1 MAIVCTMPV
10 WLGNIVDASTT
21 PARLKLLRHSLFELR
36 DLPKLA
42 GLIALYVLM
51 AKLTLLLFG
60 NNTVAEFLW
69 PTTGFALAVVLIG
82 GNKYLPAVFLGCSL
96 GYLLIGEPLL
106 FSVAMALGHT
116 ASILLGTWALK
127 REGGLNPALLTPY
140 DFFRIL
146 VLAAGVSLVVASAQE
161 LYGWIGVQR
170 FDEPQ
175 TLFQHWA
182 GCVLG
187 IVVTMSFTL
196 VWSRLPRAWASPGTA
211 SEAVLILGMAA
222 LVGHVVFGGALA
234 DSLGQI
240 ARGYWMF
247 PIITWAAVRLGRHGT
262 VLIVAMVAAQGLAG
276 AALGVGFFANDIA
289 KTHLA
294 NYFFYTLSLAVVDM
308 ALATYISDRKSALA
322 AVQQS
327 HDDLEL
333 QVSTRTG
340 ELARQLA
347 EMILLNRKLEDAQV
361 QLLQSEKMASIG
373 QLAAGVAHE
382 LNNPIGFVHS
392 NLGTLEN
399 YLKDIFEIAT
409 ACETAA
415 AKASNAA
422 DFARINALKAE
433 KDFDYL
439 KTDIFQLMHESR
451 DGLSRVKKIVQDL
464 KDFSRVGETEWQ
476 WADIHQ
482 CLDSTLNIVW
492 NELKYKCT
500 VDKQYAAAL
509 PQIRCLPSQL
519 NQVFMNLLM
528 NAAQA
533 IPDKGEITIS
543 TRQTGEDTIQIGIH
557 DSGLGIPAEN
567 LARIFDP
574 FFTTKPI
581 GKGTGLGLSI
591 VWGIVSKHHG
601 KIEASSAVG
610 TGTTFT
616 IMLPVQQQDE
626 TPA

>member
-1 MAIVCTMPV
+1 MSSPF
-10 WLGNIVDASTT
+10 N
-21 PARLKLLRHSLFELR
+21 LK
-36 DLPKLA
+36 DVPKLA
-42 GLIALYVLM
+42 GLVLLYVLM
-51 AKLTLLLFG
+51 ARLALLLFG
-60 NNTVAEFLW
+60 NNSVVEFLW
-69 PTTGFALAVVLIG
+69 PAGGVALAVVLIG
-82 GNKYLPAVFLGCSL
+82 GNKYLPAVFLGCLS
-96 GYLLIGEPLL
+96 GYLLVGEPVV
-106 FSVAMALGHT
+106 FSTVMALSQT
-116 ASILLGTWALK
+116 AGILLGTWALK
-127 REGGLNPALLTPY
+127 REGGLNPALLTPN
-140 DFFRIL
+140 DFFRVL
-146 VLAAGVSLVVASAQE
+146 VLAAGVSLVVGGAQE
-161 LYGWIGVQR
+161 LYGWIGLQR
-170 FDEPQ
+170 LDEPQ
-175 TLFQHWA
+175 NFPQHWA
-182 GCVLG
+182 GSVLG
-187 IVVTMSFTL
+187 IIVTMSLTL
-196 VWSRLPRAWASPGTA
+196 VWSRLPYSWASPGA
-211 SEAVLILGMAA
+211 AVEAVLILGVAI
-222 LVGHVVFGGALA
+222 LVGQVVFVGSLQ

-247 PIITWAAVRLGRHGT
+247 PILTLAAVRLGRHGT
-262 VLIVAMVAAQGLAG
+262 VLIVAIVAAQGLVGAG
-276 AALGVGFFANDIA
+276 LEVGFFSDDIE
-289 KTHLA
+289 KTQLA

-308 ALATYISDRKSALA
+308 ALATYISERKSALA
-322 AVQQS
+322 AVQQ
-327 HDDLEL
+327 HRDDLEH
-333 QVSTRTG
+333 QVSSRTE
-340 ELARQLA
+340 ELARQLT
-347 EMILLNRKLEDAQV
+347 EMTSLNHKLEAAQV

-415 AKASNAA
+415 AAA
-422 DFARINALKAE
+422 ANPTDFARIDALKAE

-439 KTDIFQLMHESR
+439 KTDVFQLMRESR

-533 IPDKGEITIS
+533 IPDKGKITIS
-543 TRQTGEDTIQIGIH
+543 TRQTGEDAIQIAIH
-557 DSGLGIPAEN
+557 DSGMGIPEEN
-567 LARIFDP
+567 LQRIFDP

-591 VWGIVSKHHG
+591 VWGIVGKHHG
-601 KIEASSAVG
+601 KMDVSSTVG
-610 TGTTFT
+610 AGTTFT
-616 IMLPVQQQDE
+616 ITLPVQQQDE
-626 TPA
+626 TPP